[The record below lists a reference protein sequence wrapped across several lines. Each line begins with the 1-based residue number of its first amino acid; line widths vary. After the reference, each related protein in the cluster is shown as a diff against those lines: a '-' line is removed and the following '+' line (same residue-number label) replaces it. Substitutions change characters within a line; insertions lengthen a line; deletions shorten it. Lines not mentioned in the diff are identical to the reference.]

1 VPSVLQNDAV
11 ATGRAAEARGVAPQA
26 YHWAMARLA
35 SRWEILPLAAL
46 AIVTSIVYLQTA
58 PVFGLP
64 FDDSYISLLF
74 ARNLAEHGFLTFD
87 GEDASAG
94 ATSLLHVAVLA
105 VPIKLGA
112 TPERASVALG
122 VASQLGLLV
131 TVYWLA
137 WTLFRDRLAA
147 AIAGASIAIV
157 GYLVY
162 DALNGMETTLFL
174 ALSTSGTAAFYSGRS
189 VRWTLAAGV
198 LVALAVLTRPEGV
211 LLLGAMALYRALEA
225 LDSRPVDWP
234 STSKQLALLA
244 GPALVTLVGLAI
256 LYWATTGTPTPGA
269 ATAKFLFF
277 REFEHPVTTK
287 FDWTL
292 GNVANFVAPVLP
304 WVALSIFAVRRREA
318 LVFAFYWTAFVI
330 GYFVLFPGGLGHY
343 WFRYQHIFLPAIV
356 VFGAGG
362 LAMLLRKRDWRPL
375 ELAGAAAL
383 AVVLIGTVALQYN
396 AYRHRYADDVRT
408 NETRQVEIARYVR
421 EQLPPGGAVATH
433 DIGVIGYFCECKVID
448 LVGLVNSDVT
458 DYHDGRHLREYVDRV
473 QPDLIVVFPGWEAS
487 FLQLGLDDDPA
498 LFEKLRVFPAPAGPS
513 EDFVVYRTHY

>member
-1 VPSVLQNDAV
+1 MPSVLQNDAV

-35 SRWEILPLAAL
+35 SRWEFLPLAAL
-46 AIVTSIVYLQTA
+46 AIVSAVIYLQTA

-131 TVYWLA
+131 AVYWLA

-147 AIAGASIAIV
+147 ALAGASIAVV

-162 DALNGMETTLFL
+162 DALNGMETALFL
-174 ALSTSGTAAFYSGRS
+174 ALSTSAVAAFFSGRS
-189 VRWTLAAGV
+189 SRWMLAAGA
-198 LVALAVLTRPEGV
+198 LAALAVLARPEGV
-211 LLLGAMALYRALEA
+211 LLLGAMALYLALEA
-225 LDSRPVDWP
+225 FEERPADP
-234 STSKQLALLA
+234 RMTATRLALLV
-244 GPALVTLVGLAI
+244 GPALVALAALAI
-256 LYWATTGTPTPGA
+256 FYWATTGTPTPGA

-277 REFEHPVTTK
+277 REFELPVTTK

-292 GNVANFVAPVLP
+292 GNVANFIAPVLP
-304 WVALSIFAVRRREA
+304 WLALSIFAIRRREA
-318 LVFAFYWTAFVI
+318 LVFAFYWTAFVVI
-330 GYFVLFPGGLGHY
+330 YFLLFPGGLGHY

-356 VFGAGG
+356 VFAAGG
-362 LAMLLRKRDWRPL
+362 LATLLRRRDWRPL
-375 ELAGAAAL
+375 ELAGAAAIGIVLL
-383 AVVLIGTVALQYN
+383 ATVALQYN

-408 NETRQVEIARYVR
+408 NETRQVEIAHYIR
-421 EQLPPGGAVATH
+421 EQLPPGGTVATH
-433 DIGVIGYFCECKVID
+433 DIGVIGYFCDCKVID
-448 LVGLVNSDVT
+448 LVGLVNPDVT
-458 DYHDGRHLREYVDRV
+458 DYHDGRHLRDYVDQV
-473 QPDLIVVFPGWEAS
+473 KPDLIVVFPSWEAN
-487 FLQLGLDDDPA
+487 FLRLGLDDNPQ
-498 LFEKLRVFPAPAGPS
+498 LFERLRVFPAPAGPS